1 MGVRPEV
8 IRLGKS
14 DGNTSV
20 DVKVSSVKPLGSY
33 TIINVYLVDQIV
45 KIRAPGQVI
54 LEEDAIQSV
63 SFDV

>member
-20 DVKVSSVKPLGSY
+20 DVKVSSVEPLGSY